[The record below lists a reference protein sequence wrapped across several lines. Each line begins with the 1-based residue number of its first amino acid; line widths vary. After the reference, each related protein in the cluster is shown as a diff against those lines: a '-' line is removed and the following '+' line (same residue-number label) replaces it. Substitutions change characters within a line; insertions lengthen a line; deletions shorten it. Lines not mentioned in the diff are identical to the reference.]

1 MVRKVESIMKT
12 TLPKE
17 SEIQRKWYVVD
28 AAGKPLGRLAVKVA
42 NLLRGRG
49 KPIFTPHIDT
59 GDFVVITNARDVKM
73 TGTKPEKKVYVRFT
87 GYRSGKKTTSFEMM
101 HDRHPERVVQKAV
114 KGMLPHNELS
124 RSIIRR
130 LKVYPGAEHP
140 HAAQSPKS
148 IELA

>member
-1 MVRKVESIMKT
+1 MKT

-17 SEIQRKWYVVD
+17 GDIQRKWYVVN

-42 NLLRGRG
+42 NLLRGRN

-59 GDFVVITNARDVKM
+59 GDYVVITNARDVKL
-73 TGTKPEKKVYVRFT
+73 TGSKPVKKVYVRYT
-87 GYRSGKKTTSFEMM
+87 GFRSGKKETSFEMM
-101 HDRHPERVVQKAV
+101 HERHPERVIEKAV
-114 KGMLPHNELS
+114 KGMLPHNQMS
-124 RSIIRR
+124 REIIKR

-140 HAAQSPKS
+140 HAAQGPTT